1 MAFSIAKI
9 SESDV
14 TETNWTELKYN
25 LRSINSNDNRYNMYS
40 FLTLNI
46 KLRSI
51 CKVNYI
57 I

>member
-46 KLRSI
+46 KLRFI
-51 CKVNYI
+51 R
-57 I
+57 